1 MTRVFVL
8 ADSEQSALDLAT
20 LLSEDERFEVVGAL
34 DVSAASLSVI
44 REARPDVLLASRVS
58 VDEIPDASLPAV
70 LLTNEASAELGCAK
84 FGQGSSAAP
93 HRAARGSS
101 LPARGGSGLNRPHAG
116 AGRDGPEHRSRSQ
129 HTAPMPEA
137 LTPRETQVLAH
148 DGEGLANKEI
158 AEQLGISDHT
168 AKFHVASILGKLQ
181 AGSRTEAVT
190 TGIRT
195 GLIPIDRASKTGLL
209 ELWWLAV
216 SALFAG
222 SEA

>member
-44 REARPDVLLASRVS
+44 REGRPDVLLASRVS

-70 LLTNEASAELGCAK
+70 LLTNEASESWDARNSVKARLPLHIAPQEAFAALLAAAQGLTVLTPAQAEMVLNI
-84 FGQGSSAAP
+84 AP
-93 HRAARGSS
+93 TPQRA
-101 LPARGGSGLNRPHAG
+101 
-116 AGRDGPEHRSRSQ
+116 
-129 HTAPMPEA
+129 APMPEA
-137 LTPRETQVLAH
+137 LTPRETQVLRMMAR
-148 DGEGLANKEI
+148 GLANKEI

-190 TGIRT
+190 VGIRT
-195 GLIPIDRASKTGLL
+195 GLIPI
-209 ELWWLAV
+209 
-216 SALFAG
+216 
-222 SEA
+222 

>member
-20 LLSEDERFEVVGAL
+20 LLSEDERLEVVGAL
-34 DVSAASLSVI
+34 DVSAASLSAI

-70 LLTNEASAELGCAK
+70 LLTNEASETWDERNSVKARLPLHIAPQGAFAALLAAAQGLTVLTPAQAEMVLNI
-84 FGQGSSAAP
+84 AP
-93 HRAARGSS
+93 TPQ
-101 LPARGGSGLNRPHAG
+101 PA
-116 AGRDGPEHRSRSQ
+116 
-129 HTAPMPEA
+129 APMPEA
-137 LTPRETQVLAH
+137 LTPRETQVLRMMAR
-148 DGEGLANKEI
+148 GLANKEI

-190 TGIRT
+190 LGIRT
-195 GLIPIDRASKTGLL
+195 GLIPI
-209 ELWWLAV
+209 
-216 SALFAG
+216 
-222 SEA
+222 

>member
-44 REARPDVLLASRVS
+44 REGRPDVLLASRVS

-70 LLTNEASAELGCAK
+70 LLTNEASESWDARNSVKARLPLHIGPPEAFAALLAAAQGLTVLTPAQAEMVLNTVP
-84 FGQGSSAAP
+84 AP
-93 HRAARGSS
+93 
-101 LPARGGSGLNRPHAG
+101 
-116 AGRDGPEHRSRSQ
+116 Q

-137 LTPRETQVLAH
+137 LTPRETQVLRMMAQ
-148 DGEGLANKEI
+148 GLANKEI

-195 GLIPIDRASKTGLL
+195 GLIPI
-209 ELWWLAV
+209 
-216 SALFAG
+216 
-222 SEA
+222 